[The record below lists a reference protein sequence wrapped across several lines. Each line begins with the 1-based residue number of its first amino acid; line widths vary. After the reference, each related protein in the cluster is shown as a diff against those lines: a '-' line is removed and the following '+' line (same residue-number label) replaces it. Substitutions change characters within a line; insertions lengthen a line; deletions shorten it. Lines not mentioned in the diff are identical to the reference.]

1 MGSCHWHTTQP
12 SRLRQTT
19 ALCRV
24 LTRASKID
32 TIEKDAFTLPGL
44 RIIRIKRIT
53 FVQSFIPISESDLN
67 KLSKPFPWQLAKI
80 CNLLASFEG
89 KWCPKFLRTL
99 SDNGRLRP
107 NIHIYIYIYTYI
119 FLHIY
124 FYIYISTYISLH
136 IYFYIYTYIYIYI
149 YTCRHIDIQTFRHI
163 DI

>member
-32 TIEKDAFTLPGL
+32 TIEKDVFTLPGL

-53 FVQSFIPISESDLN
+53 LVQSFIPISESDLN
-67 KLSKPFPWQLAKI
+67 KLSKPLPWRQLAKI

-89 KWCPKFLRTL
+89 KWCPRFLQTL
-99 SDNGRLRP
+99 SDNVRLRP
-107 NIHIYIYIYTYI
+107 NIHIHIYIYISTYI

-124 FYIYISTYISLH
+124 ICI
-136 IYFYIYTYIYIYI
+136 YIYIYI
-149 YTCRHIDIQTFRHI
+149 YIYIHIDI
-163 DI
+163 